1 MSTEYKAYVTQNA
14 VSQILQTYM
23 AEIYGMTATN
33 AKGRLYIHLMMGSWF
48 TVEIILLR
56 LKIGFF

>member
-1 MSTEYKAYVTQNA
+1 MSTEYKAYITQNA

-33 AKGRLYIHLMMGSWF
+33 ANGRLYIHLMMGSWF
-48 TVEIILLR
+48 TVGIILLR